1 MPQQAYV
8 CTRVV
13 TPRNTLAPAEVRVEE
28 GRIVSVGPPGRS
40 SSATI
45 ELPGVVI
52 PGFIDLQ
59 VNGLGRHDVLAASRD
74 AIRGIAKQLPM
85 HGVTAWC
92 PTIVSSSE
100 SDRLAALDCVAE
112 VARARDEDRG
122 ADGAR
127 ILGVHLEG
135 PWISKVRK
143 GAHVETALEAP
154 SETALVRSLERH
166 QGLVKIVTLA
176 PELPGAVDGIKYVR
190 SVGAIASMGHSDA
203 SFSEAQ
209 VAIDAGA
216 TMATHLFNAMRPLHH
231 REPGIVGAVLGDQ
244 RVVAGLIA
252 DGIHVHPATVAIAFR
267 IKGPGRVV
275 LVSDVVAGEKA
286 SGAGSAAR
294 LKDGTLAG
302 AFASL
307 GDGVR
312 ECVAAG
318 VDVGD
323 ALQAATLTPAELLRV
338 PIGRLEPGAP
348 ADFVVV
354 GEDLR
359 VRATYIGGKRVW
371 SR

>member
-1 MPQQAYV
+1 MPEQIYR

-13 TPRNTLAPAEVRVEE
+13 TPRNTLAGAEVRVEE

-40 SSATI
+40 TGATI
-45 ELPGVVI
+45 ELPGTVI

-59 VNGLGRHDVLAASRD
+59 VNGLGRHDVLGASSD
-74 AIRGIAKQLPM
+74 AIRGIAKELPM

-100 SDRLAALDCVAE
+100 HERLAALDCVAE
-112 VARARDEDRG
+112 VARAGTE
-122 ADGAR
+122 GAR
-127 ILGVHLEG
+127 VLGVHLEG

-143 GAHVETALEAP
+143 GAHVEAALEAP
-154 SETALVRSLERH
+154 KETALVRSLERH
-166 QGLVKIVTLA
+166 KGLVRIVTLA
-176 PELPGAVDGIKYVR
+176 PELPGAIDTIKYVR
-190 SVGAIASMGHSDA
+190 SVGAIASIGHSDA
-203 SFSEAQ
+203 SFAEAQ
-209 VAIDAGA
+209 MAIDAGA

-252 DGIHVHPATVAIAFR
+252 DGIHVHPATLAIAFR

-275 LVSDVVAGEKA
+275 LVSDVVAGAQRSKSA
-286 SGAGSAAR
+286 SGSGSAAR

>member
-1 MPQQAYV
+1 MPQQV
-8 CTRVV
+8 FRCTRIV

-28 GRIVSVGPPGRS
+28 GRIVSVGPPERS
-40 SSATI
+40 TSAAAF
-45 ELPGVVI
+45 ELPGTVI

-74 AIRGIAKQLPM
+74 GIRGIAKTLPA

-100 SDRLAALDCVAE
+100 SDRLAALECVAE
-112 VARARDEDRG
+112 VARSG
-122 ADGAR
+122 LDGAR

-143 GAHVETALEAP
+143 GAHVEAALVAP
-154 SETALVRSLERH
+154 SPDALVRSLESH
-166 QGLVKIVTLA
+166 PGLVRIVTLA
-176 PELPGAVDGIKYVR
+176 PELPGALDAIKYIR

-203 SFSEAQ
+203 SLQEASM
-209 VAIDAGA
+209 AIDAGA

-231 REPGIVGAVLGDQ
+231 RDPGIVGAVLGDQ
-244 RVVAGLIA
+244 RVVAGVIA
-252 DGIHVHPATVAIAFR
+252 DGIHVHPAMVAIAFR
-267 IKGPGRVV
+267 IKGPGRVA
-275 LVSDVVAGEKA
+275 LVSDVVAGEV
-286 SGAGSAAR
+286 SGGGAAR

-318 VDVGD
+318 VEVGD

-359 VRATYIGGKRVW
+359 VRATYVAGKRVW